1 MLLAMLSRPRAPA
14 AYPFI
19 AWTTR
24 SDIRQGSMQHRK
36 ERDSERV
43 ERAKGWM
50 RGSYGKR
57 KFSVKFVFLLL
68 ARESTEEKGGHT

>member
-1 MLLAMLSRPRAPA
+1 
-14 AYPFI
+14 
-19 AWTTR
+19 
-24 SDIRQGSMQHRK
+24 MQHRR

-57 KFSVKFVFLLL
+57 KFFVKGCLSFVSTGIYGRERGAYVEETGSVSQLI
-68 ARESTEEKGGHT
+68 EE